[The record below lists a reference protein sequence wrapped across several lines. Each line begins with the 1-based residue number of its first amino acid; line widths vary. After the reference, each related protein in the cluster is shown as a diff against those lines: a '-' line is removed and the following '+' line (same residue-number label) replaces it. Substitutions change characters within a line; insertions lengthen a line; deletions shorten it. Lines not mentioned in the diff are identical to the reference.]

1 MSKATIK
8 KQPKK
13 APNVNTAASPVTDV
27 TRAIT
32 ARNHRNQ
39 LILCIQAG
47 GYCEFDGCPRYLF
60 EHHLTHKRFNLAQM
74 AHIVAFSE
82 LGPRGDVLD
91 RPADINNLDNLMLM
105 CHACHKQIDDFPEE
119 FSRETLEEY
128 KKAHEDRIRLLTSAS
143 PDRQTSALILTSK
156 IGGQTVK
163 ISPAEIIEAVSPR
176 YPATRNGTII
186 DLQNIEDVGEEFYK
200 VATALVKRKIE
211 WFLDSVMTD
220 EKTNHLSLFALAP
233 IPILVY
239 AGNLLGNKV
248 PNDLF
253 QKHRDTKNWKWK
265 SEGELVRYKIVTVKE
280 GADRKKVALILSL
293 SGKIH
298 LEDLPIEIID
308 DATIYEI
315 TFENDLP
322 HPLFLNQRQ
331 DLTSFGIIYQQ
342 ALSKIGTNHG
352 KLDELHFFSAIPSPI
367 AVLCGQELMPKIDPV
382 LVVYDGDK
390 RVGGYHRV
398 LEVNK

>member
-1 MSKATIK
+1 MSKIIIK
-8 KQPKK
+8 KQSKK
-13 APNVNTAASPVTDV
+13 VTNIKKKQSTVKNV
-27 TRAIT
+27 TRAISD
-32 ARNHRNQ
+32 RNQ

-119 FSRETLEEY
+119 FSRETLEGY
-128 KKAHEDRIRLLTSAS
+128 KKAHEDRIRLVTSAS
-143 PDRQTSALILTSK
+143 PDRQTSALIITSK
-156 IGGQTVK
+156 IGGKPVK

-186 DLQNIEDVGEEFYK
+186 DLTNIEDVGEDFYK
-200 VATALVKRKIE
+200 VATKLVKSKIE
-211 WFLDSVMTD
+211 YFLDSAMMD

-239 AGNLLGNKV
+239 AGNLLSNKV
-248 PNDLF
+248 PSDLF

-265 SEGELVRYKIVTVKE
+265 NEGELVQYKIVTVKE
-280 GADRKKVALILSL
+280 GTDRKKVALVLSL
-293 SGKIH
+293 SGKIQ
-298 LEDLPIEIID
+298 LEDLPSEVIN
-308 DATIYEI
+308 DATVYEI
-315 TFENDLP
+315 TLENDLP
-322 HPLFLNQRQ
+322 HPLFLNQKQ
-331 DLTSFGIIYQQ
+331 DLINFSVIYQQ
-342 ALSKIGTNHG
+342 TLRQIGTNHG
-352 KLDELHFFSAIPSPI
+352 KLDELHLFPAIPAPV
-367 AVLCGQELMPKIDPV
+367 AVVCGQELMPKIDPV

>member
-1 MSKATIK
+1 MSENTDTKETSK
-8 KQPKK
+8 KQ
-13 APNVNTAASPVTDV
+13 SPVTDV
-27 TRAIT
+27 TRAIGD
-32 ARNHRNQ
+32 RNQ

-47 GYCEFDGCPRYLF
+47 GRCEFDGCNRYLF
-60 EHHLTHKRFNLAQM
+60 EHHLTHKRFNFAQM

-105 CHACHKQIDDFPEE
+105 CHPCHKQIDDFPEE
-119 FSRETLEEY
+119 FSRETLEGY

-143 PDRQTSALILTSK
+143 PDRQTSALIITSK
-156 IGGQTVK
+156 IGGKPVK

-186 DLQNIEDVGEEFYK
+186 DLTNIEDVGEDFYK
-200 VATALVKRKIE
+200 VATKLVKSKIE
-211 WFLDSVMTD
+211 YFLDSAMMD

-239 AGNLLGNKV
+239 AGNLLSNKV
-248 PNDLF
+248 PSDLF

-265 SEGELVRYKIVTVKE
+265 NEGELVQYKIVTVKE
-280 GADRKKVALILSL
+280 GTDRKKVALVLSL
-293 SGKIH
+293 SGKIQ
-298 LEDLPIEIID
+298 LEDLPSEVIN
-308 DATIYEI
+308 DATVYEI
-315 TFENDLP
+315 TLENDLP
-322 HPLFLNQRQ
+322 HPLFLNQKQ
-331 DLTSFGIIYQQ
+331 DLTNFGVIYQQ
-342 ALSKIGTNHG
+342 TLRQIGTNHG
-352 KLDELHFFSAIPSPI
+352 KLDELHLFPAIPAPV
-367 AVLCGQELMPKIDPV
+367 AVVCGQELMPKIDPV

>member
-1 MSKATIK
+1 MSKIIIK
-8 KQPKK
+8 KQSKK
-13 APNVNTAASPVTDV
+13 VTNIKKKQSPVKNV
-27 TRAIT
+27 TRAISD
-32 ARNHRNQ
+32 RNQ

-119 FSRETLEEY
+119 FSRETLEGY
-128 KKAHEDRIRLLTSAS
+128 KKAHEDRIRLVTSAS
-143 PDRQTSALILTSK
+143 PDRQTSALIITSK
-156 IGGQTVK
+156 IGGKPVK

-186 DLQNIEDVGEEFYK
+186 DLTNIEDVGEDFYK
-200 VATALVKRKIE
+200 VATKLVKSKIE
-211 WFLDSVMTD
+211 YFLDSAMMD

-239 AGNLLGNKV
+239 AGNLLSNKV
-248 PNDLF
+248 PSDLF

-265 SEGELVRYKIVTVKE
+265 NEGELVQYKIVTVKE
-280 GADRKKVALILSL
+280 GTDRKKVALVLSL
-293 SGKIH
+293 SGKIQ
-298 LEDLPIEIID
+298 LEDLPSEVIN
-308 DATIYEI
+308 DATVYEI
-315 TFENDLP
+315 TLENDLP
-322 HPLFLNQRQ
+322 HPLFLNQKQ
-331 DLTSFGIIYQQ
+331 DLTNFSVIYQQ
-342 ALSKIGTNHG
+342 TLRQIGTNHG
-352 KLDELHFFSAIPSPI
+352 KLDELHLFPAIPAPV
-367 AVLCGQELMPKIDPV
+367 AVVCGQELMPKIDPV

>member
-1 MSKATIK
+1 MSENTNTKETSK
-8 KQPKK
+8 KQ
-13 APNVNTAASPVTDV
+13 SPVTDV
-27 TRAIT
+27 TRAISD
-32 ARNHRNQ
+32 RNQ

-47 GYCEFDGCPRYLF
+47 GRCEFDGCNRYLF
-60 EHHLTHKRFNLAQM
+60 EHHLTHKRFNFAQM

-105 CHACHKQIDDFPEE
+105 CHPCHKQIDDFPEE
-119 FSRETLEEY
+119 FSRETLEGY

-143 PDRQTSALILTSK
+143 PDRQTSALIITSK
-156 IGGQTVK
+156 IGGKPVK

-186 DLQNIEDVGEEFYK
+186 DLTNIEDVGEAFYK
-200 VATALVKRKIE
+200 VATKLVKSKIE
-211 WFLDSVMTD
+211 YFLDTAMMD

-233 IPILVY
+233 IPILVF
-239 AGNLLGNKV
+239 AGNLLSNKV
-248 PNDLF
+248 SSDLF

-265 SEGELVRYKIVTVKE
+265 NEGELVQYKIVTVKE
-280 GADRKKVALILSL
+280 GTDRKKVALVLSL
-293 SGKIH
+293 SGKIQ
-298 LEDLPIEIID
+298 LEDLPSEVIN

-315 TFENDLP
+315 TLENDLP
-322 HPLFLNQRQ
+322 DPLFLNQKQ
-331 DLTSFGIIYQQ
+331 DLINFSVIYQQ
-342 ALSKIGTNHG
+342 TLRQIGTNHG
-352 KLDELHFFSAIPSPI
+352 KLDELHLFPAIPAPV
-367 AVLCGQELMPKIDPV
+367 AVVCGQELMPKIDPV

>member
-1 MSKATIK
+1 MSKIIIK
-8 KQPKK
+8 KQSKK
-13 APNVNTAASPVTDV
+13 VTNIKKKQSTVKNV
-27 TRAIT
+27 TRAISD
-32 ARNHRNQ
+32 RNQ
-39 LILCIQAG
+39 LILCVQAG

-119 FSRETLEEY
+119 FSRETLEGY

-143 PDRQTSALILTSK
+143 PDRQTSTLIITSK
-156 IGGQTVK
+156 IGGKPVK

-186 DLQNIEDVGEEFYK
+186 DLTNIEDVGEDFYK
-200 VATALVKRKIE
+200 VATKLVKSKIE
-211 WFLDSVMTD
+211 YFLDSAMMD

-239 AGNLLGNKV
+239 AGNLLSNKV
-248 PNDLF
+248 PSDLF
-253 QKHRDTKNWKWK
+253 QKHRDTNNWKWK
-265 SEGELVRYKIVTVKE
+265 NEGELVQYKVITVKE
-280 GADRKKVALILSL
+280 GTDKKKVVLVLSL

-298 LEDLPIEIID
+298 LEDLPAEVIS
-308 DATIYEI
+308 DATVYEI
-315 TFENDLP
+315 TLENDLP
-322 HPLFLNQRQ
+322 HPIFLNRKQ
-331 DLTSFGIIYQQ
+331 DLTNFGVIYQQ
-342 ALSKIGTNHG
+342 TLRQIDTNHG
-352 KLDELHFFSAIPSPI
+352 KLDKLHLFPAIPAPV
-367 AVLCGQELMPKIDPV
+367 AVVCGQELMPKMDPV
-382 LVVYDGDK
+382 LIVYDGDK
-390 RVGGYHRV
+390 RAGGYYRV
-398 LEVNK
+398 LEVNQ